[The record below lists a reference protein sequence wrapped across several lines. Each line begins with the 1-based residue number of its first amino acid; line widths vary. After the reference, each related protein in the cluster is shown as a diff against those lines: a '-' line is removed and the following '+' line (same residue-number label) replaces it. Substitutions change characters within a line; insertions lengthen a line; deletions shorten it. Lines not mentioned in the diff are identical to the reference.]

1 MFTTGYSLQI
11 CSHIHYFLRGNIYMD
26 SLVFVETISK
36 TNKLEQ
42 PVPVKLKQLATLDK
56 VIQLFN
62 KVQSHRPLPVT
73 YFTEIKI

>member
-1 MFTTGYSLQI
+1 
-11 CSHIHYFLRGNIYMD
+11 MD

-56 VIQLFN
+56 AIQLFN
-62 KVQSHRPLPVT
+62 KVQSHRP
-73 YFTEIKI
+73 